1 MSSHSAISTTF
12 PVTGMTC
19 SACVGH
25 VEQALQGLP
34 GVSNIRVNLA
44 TERASLDMA
53 GGSTA
58 MVEIVEA
65 LEGVGY
71 GVDTN
76 EMVFDI
82 EGMTCAACE
91 SHVFRAISDVTGV
104 VNVVV
109 NLSTETS
116 SVTFVSDMVSS
127 GDIIAAVKKSGYQA
141 RLPMESALTDNK
153 TDTSAQF
160 EYGRLLLALVSAVV
174 IMFAMHA
181 VDLTVIL
188 PFKPELLYVV
198 FATPVQFWSG
208 SFMYVN
214 VWNTLKR
221 GSSNMNTLIALGT
234 TVAYGYGLVSLLLDA
249 AGIKSMMSHTYFDA
263 SCAIIGIV
271 LLGRIL
277 EARARGRVSESV
289 RGLLNLQPMT
299 AILIIDDEELEVLSQ
314 SLRVG
319 DNVLVRPGSL
329 IPADGIVKDGS
340 SYVDES
346 MLTGESSSVSKKE
359 GDRVIGATV
368 NGTGSLV
375 LSITAV
381 GKDTEHARI
390 IKMVQNAQGSKAPVQ
405 RLADLVA
412 ARFVPVILMVAVVT
426 FFTWLIFGPEP
437 SFAYAVMAMV
447 AVLVVACPCAMGL
460 ATPTA
465 VMVGTSRAAEMGI
478 LFKNAESLERIRSV
492 DTVVFDKTATIT
504 SGIPVVVDVMSYDH
518 IGVRDILLVAGSVE
532 ARSEHALARAVLAKV
547 EGMGLKL
554 PDATHVRAVPGLGV
568 YGNVN
573 GQSVSVGNAMYM
585 SSLGIEVPT
594 PHNDTTNNISFV
606 SIDGVVRGSIV
617 FQDQLRDGV
626 KDTVAALIDMGLG
639 VVLISG
645 DQKGPVEL
653 IAREAGISSFE
664 SGVLPGEKSRL
675 ITQMQSE
682 GKIVA
687 MVGDGINDAPA
698 LTQADVGIAMGGGTD
713 SAIEASD
720 ITLIHDDISNVGK
733 SIALSKISMRTI
745 KQNLF
750 WAFAYNILLIPI
762 ASGLLYSVFHGDG
775 VLPQLRWALGEHGFL
790 NPIVAAIAMSVS
802 SISVVMNSLT
812 LRYKSLVS

>member
-1 MSSHSAISTTF
+1 MSSHSAISMTF

-19 SACVGH
+19 YACVDH
-25 VEQALQGLP
+25 VQQALEGLP
-34 GVSNIRVNLA
+34 GVSNITVNLSN
-44 TERASLDMA
+44 ERASLDVA
-53 GGSTA
+53 GKSPA
-58 MVEIVEA
+58 MLEIIEVLEEA
-65 LEGVGY
+65 GY
-71 GVDTN
+71 GVDTS
-76 EMVFDI
+76 EVVFDI

-91 SHVFRAISDVTGV
+91 VHVFQAIGNVIGV
-104 VNVVV
+104 VKVVV
-109 NLSTETS
+109 NLSTES
-116 SVTFVSDMVSS
+116 ASVTLVDGMVSS
-127 GDIIAAVKKSGYQA
+127 TDVIGAVQESGYQA
-141 RLPMESALTDNK
+141 RLPTKLALDDRK
-153 TDTSAQF
+153 TVSSSKF
-160 EYGRLLLALVSAVV
+160 EYGHLALALVSAIV

-181 VDLTVIL
+181 VDLAGLL
-188 PFKPELLYVV
+188 PFKPDFLYVAV
-198 FATPVQFWSG
+198 ATPVQFWSG
-208 SFMYVN
+208 SFMYAN

-221 GSSNMNTLIALGT
+221 GYSNMNTLIALGT
-234 TVAYGYGLVSLLLDA
+234 TVAYGYGLIALLLDII
-249 AGIKSMMSHTYFDA
+249 GIKSMVGHTYFDA

-271 LLGRIL
+271 LLGRMV

-289 RGLLNLQPMT
+289 KGLLNLQPMMAT
-299 AILIIDDEELEVLSQ
+299 LLRDGEELEILSQ
-314 SLRVG
+314 NLRVG

-329 IPADGIVKDGS
+329 IPADATIRDGS
-340 SYVDES
+340 SYVNES
-346 MLTGESSSVSKKE
+346 MITGESSHISKKE

-368 NGTGSLV
+368 NGTGSLIISV
-375 LSITAV
+375 TAV

-390 IKMVQNAQGSKAPVQ
+390 IKMVQEAQGSKAPVQ
-405 RLADLVA
+405 RLADVVA
-412 ARFVPVILMVAVVT
+412 ARFVPVILVIAIIT
-426 FFTWLIFGPEP
+426 FSTWLILGPEP
-437 SFAYAVMAMV
+437 SFTYAIMATV

-478 LFKNAESLERIRSV
+478 LFKNAETLERTRSV

-504 SGIPVVVDVMSYDH
+504 SGIPAVVDIISYGH
-518 IGVRDILLVAGSVE
+518 IDVRDILLAAGSVE
-532 ARSEHALARAVLAKV
+532 ARSEHTLGRAVLV
-547 EGMGLKL
+547 EVESRGLKL
-554 PDATHVRAVPGLGV
+554 LDATHVRAAPGLGI
-568 YGNVN
+568 YGEVN
-573 GQSVSVGNAMYM
+573 GQAVSVGNAMYM
-585 SSLGIEVPT
+585 SSLGIAVPIQSDDST
-594 PHNDTTNNISFV
+594 SNLSFV
-606 SIDGVVRGSIV
+606 SIDGIVRGSIV
-617 FQDQLRDGV
+617 FQDQLRDGA
-626 KDTVAALIDMGLG
+626 KDAIAGLIDMGLD

-645 DQKGPVEL
+645 DQKGPVDL
-653 IAREAGISSFE
+653 IARKAGISSVE
-664 SGVLPGEKSRL
+664 SGVLPGEKSRH
-675 ITQMQSE
+675 ISQMQGE

-720 ITLIHDDISNVGK
+720 ITLIHDDIGNVGK

-812 LRYKSLVS
+812 LRYKSLVN